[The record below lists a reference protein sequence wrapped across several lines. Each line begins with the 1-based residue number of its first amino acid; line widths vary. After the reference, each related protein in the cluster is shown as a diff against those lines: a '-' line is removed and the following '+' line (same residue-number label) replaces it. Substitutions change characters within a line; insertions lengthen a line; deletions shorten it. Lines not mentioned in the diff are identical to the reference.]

1 MHLTRMVHRLPKLT
15 LFTKGYCPLCD
26 EALADLECLQ
36 SRFQLE
42 KIFIDQKGNEMY
54 FHKYKW
60 DIPVF
65 HFENDFLM
73 KHRAD
78 VQLLESKLNH
88 FESSSLLF
96 MA

>member
-1 MHLTRMVHRLPKLT
+1 MQLTRIARRLPKLT

-26 EALADLECLQ
+26 EALADLEQLK
-36 SRFQLE
+36 SRFELE
-42 KIFIDQKGNEMY
+42 KFFIDQKGNEMF

-65 HFENDFLM
+65 HFENEYLM

-78 VQLLESKLNH
+78 FELLESKLKE
-88 FESSSLLF
+88 FESEK
-96 MA
+96 

>member
-1 MHLTRMVHRLPKLT
+1 MQLTRFARRLPKLT

-26 EALADLECLQ
+26 EALADLEQLK
-36 SRFQLE
+36 SRFELE
-42 KIFIDQKGNEMY
+42 KVFIDQKGNEMY

-65 HFENDFLM
+65 HFENEYLM

-78 VQLLESKLNH
+78 FELLESKLNE
-88 FESSSLLF
+88 FECKK
-96 MA
+96 

>member
-1 MHLTRMVHRLPKLT
+1 MQLTRFARRLPKLT

-26 EALADLECLQ
+26 EALADLEQLK
-36 SRFQLE
+36 SRFELE
-42 KIFIDQKGNEMY
+42 KVFIDQKENEMY

-65 HFENDFLM
+65 HFENEYLM

-78 VQLLESKLNH
+78 FELLESKLKE
-88 FESSSLLF
+88 FESEK
-96 MA
+96 

>member
-1 MHLTRMVHRLPKLT
+1 MQLTRIVRRLPKLT

-26 EALADLECLQ
+26 EALAELEQLNT
-36 SRFQLE
+36 RYELE
-42 KIFIDQKGNEMY
+42 KILIDQRGNEVY

-65 HFENDFLM
+65 HFENEFLM

-78 VQLLESKLNH
+78 FDLLESKIVD
-88 FESSSLLF
+88 FEKHET
-96 MA
+96 